1 MLSMSFDFSETNTSR
16 PGSLNGGGRSSTA
29 LNTLKIAVFAPMP
42 SASVSTA
49 TAVKPGFFSSWRK
62 ANLRSFITQRLH
74 RIDTRCPQG
83 RDQTRRQSNAD
94 EQQYDAGES
103 QRIGRCHRI
112 KLRAQKPGQS
122 NGQRGAAQHADQHS

>member
-29 LNTLKIAVFAPMP
+29 LTMLKIAAFAPMP

-62 ANLRSFITQRLH
+62 ANFKSLITQRLH
-74 RIDTRCPQG
+74 WINLGRTAGRNPARQKRHSSEQHRYSEQGARVSWLHSEKERPENTPQ
-83 RDQTRRQSNAD
+83 R
-94 EQQYDAGES
+94 
-103 QRIGRCHRI
+103 
-112 KLRAQKPGQS
+112 
-122 NGQRGAAQHADQHS
+122 